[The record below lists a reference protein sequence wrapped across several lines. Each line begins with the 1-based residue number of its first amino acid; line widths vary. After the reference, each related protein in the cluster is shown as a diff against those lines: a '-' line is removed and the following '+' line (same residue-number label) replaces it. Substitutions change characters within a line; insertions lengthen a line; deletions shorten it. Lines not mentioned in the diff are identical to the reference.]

1 MPRGGGPSGRHAVV
15 AVFGPDSPGFRHFLL
30 QPHID
35 PTGRITR
42 VAGSYESPYGESG
55 GSRTAA
61 RRSPT
66 KGGSQTCPRS
76 RPGCSRDLRLSMSV
90 GLSGAFE

>member
-1 MPRGGGPSGRHAVV
+1 M

-42 VAGSYESPYGESG
+42 VAGSYASPYGEIRSEWRVEDSG
-55 GSRTAA
+55 STLAYEGEIPDVPAFAPQLLT
-61 RRSPT
+61 RSAVEHVS
-66 KGGSQTCPRS
+66 GVEWRLRV
-76 RPGCSRDLRLSMSV
+76 RPGRW
-90 GLSGAFE
+90 